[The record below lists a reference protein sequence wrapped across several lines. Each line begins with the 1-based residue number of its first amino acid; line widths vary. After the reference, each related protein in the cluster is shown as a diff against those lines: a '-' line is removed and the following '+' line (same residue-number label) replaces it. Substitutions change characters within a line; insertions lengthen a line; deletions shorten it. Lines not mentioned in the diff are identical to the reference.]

1 MGWFQAV
8 AGDSITRSYL
18 QFVSI
23 KRDGPECLQRELY
36 AVCGACQLKISLLSE
51 ETTNVIPGWGLLAV
65 CSLLE
70 PMLSTPF
77 SSPKA
82 FAFQSQRPRVPTDL
96 LVCLAGNCRVGCSS
110 DRVLVSPISQAVCV
124 KLAKLV

>member
-36 AVCGACQLKISLLSE
+36 AVCGACLLKISLLSE

-65 CSLLE
+65 CSCWSECAAHSSLHPRLLHFKVKGQE
-70 PMLSTPF
+70 FPQIYWSVLQETAELVAPVTESTFLPPLR
-77 SSPKA
+77 SS
-82 FAFQSQRPRVPTDL
+82 V
-96 LVCLAGNCRVGCSS
+96 
-110 DRVLVSPISQAVCV
+110 
-124 KLAKLV
+124 